1 MYRWVAVAA
10 LVASTY
16 ASGASTTTR
25 AASASTRANTVTTWV
40 GQSAVT
46 TWVGRSAMPGA
57 VDDAAI
63 AERGARAFVAEHLRE
78 LAPGA
83 SIDDFTLAANVVAD
97 GKRTVSFWQTW
108 SGMRVRDGQ
117 LSVVIARDAIFFAQS
132 QAVPFVAISLGPEVV
147 DARQGR
153 VVVATDG
160 RVRIAEHRVRG
171 TWDEWVGLDGRV
183 LVRENRVR
191 DATSTLLYDV
201 PDRRPSMRR
210 ALPASEAD
218 IVVDGSATTTGSDGS
233 FAWTGAG
240 SVVPA
245 LVGPRV
251 RVINAAGALAT
262 ATLAAVDGQPTTWS
276 LASDELG
283 DAQLSAFVHAT
294 IGKARAKALFPGL
307 AWVDQRL
314 DVSVNEPGGACNASS
329 TGDDL
334 HFFAGNAMCENTAR
348 LADVLYHELGH
359 SVHFQALIPAVG
371 NYNLAL
377 SEGLAD
383 FFAVSI
389 TGDPAVGRGYRLDDT
404 PVRQI
409 DPLGFEYVVPD
420 DLVPSQHQS
429 GLIIGGALWDLRRLL
444 IHTHGLAEG
453 IARTDRVFA
462 GVIQRAPNIANSY
475 MAALVGDDDDG
486 DLANGTPN
494 KCEIDVAFAQ
504 HGLASSVALQT
515 IEPPVFDAET
525 SRLSLRVTG
534 SSPACA
540 PVITGGTLW
549 WWSGDREVADQEVH
563 EVPLFFDGERVFET
577 LSPAPPP
584 FTQWHYRVAVSF
596 DDGSLEQFPNNRADP
611 IYTGFTGPVDCI
623 ECDWLVDDP
632 LAHGWTQATTG
643 SPTIWEYGVP
653 LGLAGDPMSGTQTT
667 KVLGTVLA
675 GDGRYASI
683 TDTSVSTPPIEVTDH
698 LGVRLQFER
707 WLTVEDGM
715 YDQASVEING
725 TPIWTNTA
733 TAEGFTAH
741 YDREWRFVDFD
752 ITSFA
757 QQGPMTITWRIRS
770 DSSRSLG
777 GWNLGSV
784 KIVGIGLQGCGNN
797 IADEGEECDGTD
809 DCTSDCT
816 IDEGCCSA
824 GGGPRG
830 SALLVLGVV
839 IASRR
844 RRRRR

>member
-1 MYRWVAVAA
+1 MYRWLVVAA
-10 LVASTY
+10 LASTHASRTSADASTH
-16 ASGASTTTR
+16 ASGTSTHASGT
-25 AASASTRANTVTTWV
+25 SARANT
-40 GQSAVT
+40 GS
-46 TWVGRSAMPGA
+46 TWVGRSAVPGA
-57 VDDAAI
+57 VDDTAI
-63 AERGARAFVAEHLRE
+63 AERGARAFIAEHLRE

-83 SIDDFTLAANVVAD
+83 SIDDFALAANVVAD

-117 LSVVIARDAIFFAQS
+117 VSVVIARDAIFFAQS
-132 QAVPFVAISLGPEVV
+132 QAVPFVAISLGPEIA
-147 DARQGR
+147 DARDGR
-153 VVVATDG
+153 VVVAVDG

-171 TWDEWVGLDGRV
+171 TWDEWVDLDGRV

-191 DATSTLLYDV
+191 DATSTLVYDV

-210 ALPASEAD
+210 ALPAREANLA
-218 IVVDGSATTTGSDGS
+218 VDGSPITTGTDGS

-251 RVINAAGALAT
+251 RVTNAAGPLAT
-262 ATLAAVDGQPTTWS
+262 ATLAATDGQPTTWS
-276 LASDELG
+276 LAGDELG
-283 DAQLSAFVHAT
+283 DAQLSAFVHAS
-294 IGKARAKALFPGL
+294 IGKARAKALFPTL
-307 AWVDQRL
+307 PWVDQRL

-334 HFFAGNAMCENTAR
+334 HFFAGSATCENTAR
-348 LADVLYHELGH
+348 LADVVYHELGH
-359 SVHFQALIPAVG
+359 SVHFHALIPAVG

-389 TGDPAVGRGYRLDDT
+389 TGDPAIGRGYRLDDT

-429 GLIIGGALWDLRRLL
+429 GLVIGGALWDLRRLL
-444 IHTHGLAEG
+444 IQTHGLAEG

-486 DLANGTPN
+486 DLQNGTPN
-494 KCEIDVAFAQ
+494 KCEIDVAFAR
-504 HGLASSVALQT
+504 HGLANSVAVQT
-515 IEPPVFDAET
+515 IAPPTFDPET
-525 SRLSLRVTG
+525 SRMSLRVTG

-540 PVITGGTLW
+540 PMITGGTLW
-549 WWSGDREVADQEVH
+549 WWTGDATVTNQDVH
-563 EVPLFFDGERVFET
+563 EVPLVFDGERVFET
-577 LSPAPPP
+577 LTSAPPP

-596 DDGSLEQFPNNRADP
+596 DDGSLQLFPNNRADP
-611 IYTGFTGPVDCI
+611 AYTGFTGPVDCI
-623 ECDWLVDDP
+623 ECDWLLDDP
-632 LAHGWTQATTG
+632 LAHGWTQTTTG
-643 SPTIWEYGVP
+643 SPTTWEYGVP
-653 LGLAGDPMSGTQTT
+653 LGLAGDPTTGTETT
-667 KVLGTVLA
+667 SVLGTVLS

-707 WLTVEDGM
+707 WLTVEDGT
-715 YDQASVEING
+715 YDYASVEING
-725 TPIWTNTA
+725 TPIWTNLA

-741 YDREWRFVDFD
+741 YDREWRFADFD

-797 IADEGEECDGTD
+797 VVDDGEECDGTD
-809 DCTSDCT
+809 DCRSDCT
-816 IDEGCCSA
+816 LDEGCCSA

-830 SALLVLGVV
+830 SALLVLGV
-839 IASRR
+839 IIGLRR
-844 RRRRR
+844 RRTR